1 MSNLQLILVIFS
13 MITTQF
19 REKMYEMPRCEY
31 TLRRGSQDGPVVEYA
46 QLGENVYHRWECHDT
61 ADTFGMLVHSCYV
74 DNGFGD
80 RVDILDDTGYVNL
93 LFTRYNDDFKLT
105 AKKANH

>member
-1 MSNLQLILVIFS
+1 

-31 TLRRGSQDGPVVEYA
+31 TLRRGSYDGPIVEYA
-46 QLGENVYHRWECHDT
+46 QLGENVYHRWECHDQ

-80 RVDILDDTGYVNL
+80 RVDILDDTGYDNL
-93 LFTRYNDDFKLT
+93 L
-105 AKKANH
+105 